1 MHTPREKA
9 VRVRAEVYKPRTEPP
24 LSPHRAAALGH
35 LLSDIWAPELET
47 SLLLSKP
54 PGLWHF
60 VTLYITY
67 LTSFREPSALEVCSR
82 P

>member
-24 LSPHRAAALGH
+24 LSPHRAAAL
-35 LLSDIWAPELET
+35 WAPELET

-67 LTSFREPSALEVCSR
+67 LTLKSVPGLNQ
-82 P
+82 